1 MPGYKRAT
9 KQGARRQD
17 ENGNLIS
24 SYQRLT
30 AAAVAAAIN
39 A

>member
-1 MPGYKRAT
+1 MLGYKRAT

-17 ENGNLIS
+17 ENENLIL

-30 AAAVAAAIN
+30 VAAVAVAIN